1 MINWFAKNS
10 VAANLLMIIVLGAG
24 FLSAKNRI
32 PLEVFPSFEL
42 DIVTIAVPYR
52 GSTPAESEE
61 GVVLRVEEAIY
72 DLDGIKHINSTAAEG
87 AAVIQVEVETGYDAR
102 ELLAEIKNRVD
113 AISTFPAETER
124 PTYEIAQRRREVIA
138 VAIAG
143 DLPELQL
150 RQLGEQVRDEINAL
164 PGITQVELEGIRD
177 YEISI
182 EIPAQSLEA
191 YDLSLNQVSAA
202 IAQSSLDLSAGQVRT
217 PAGDILLRTRGQAY
231 EYADFAKIIV
241 VSRADG
247 TLLTLGDI
255 ADIRDGFDETPLSN
269 LFNGKPSVLLEV
281 YRTGNQSAIE
291 VADAVKTYVSE
302 ISARLPEGVEIS
314 TWRDRSR
321 IVKARLATLTSS
333 AIQGGILIF
342 CLLTLFLRLSVAI
355 WVCVGIPVSFTGA
368 MIFMP
373 ELGLTFNIVSL
384 FAFILVLG
392 IVVDDAIVTGES
404 IYSRMK
410 TERSPLDAAIKGTHD
425 VAVPVTFGV
434 LTTAVAF
441 LPILFMGGHRGAI
454 FAQIPMVVISVLLFS
469 LVESKLVLPSHM
481 THIKTRSSNHK
492 PNAFQRFQRAFAD
505 KFESL
510 IERYYQPLLEKCLKY
525 RYATWSLFVGGFIL
539 TMAII
544 ASGDVRFVFMPR
556 VPSETARA
564 SLEMPAGTPYEVTQ
578 RHIRTITDAALELQA
593 EQIDPETGDSIILN
607 ILSTAGSAGSRN
619 RGANSGRVMFEI
631 LSPEKRSLKITSNE
645 LVQLWRQKIGD
656 IPGAQE
662 VNYRAEIG
670 RGGNPVE
677 VRLTG
682 SNIPRLEAAAQV
694 FRQRI
699 EQYPGVF
706 DVGDSLSDGKREL
719 QLSLKP
725 EAEMLGITV
734 EQLARQT
741 RAAFFGIEAQR
752 IQRGRDDVR
761 VLVRY
766 PDSERRNLATL
777 EQMKVRTSDGTLVPF
792 NVVANVT
799 EGRSYNSIRRMD
811 RERVLNV
818 FADADKTTT
827 DIEGIKRDL
836 RAFIPDVLDQ
846 YPGVKAALAGEAEE
860 QAESTGSLGLGLII
874 VLFVIYVLLA
884 IPLKSYGQPLMVMS
898 VIPFGLIGAV
908 LGHIIMGMDLSILSF
923 MGMLALTG
931 VVVNDSLVLVD
942 YVNQQRQRGMSL
954 YDAVASAGVRR
965 FRAVLLTSITTF
977 SGVTPL
983 LLDKTTQA
991 QFLIPMGISLG
1002 FGVLFATAITL
1013 LLVPS
1018 LYLIVEDIKGLF
1030 GEQKPQTT
1038 PSESITT
1045 SA

>member
-10 VAANLLMIIVLGAG
+10 VAANLLMIVVLAAG
-24 FLSAKNRI
+24 ILSAKHRI

-52 GSTPAESEE
+52 GASPVESEE

-72 DLDGIKHINSTAAEG
+72 DLAGIKHINATAAEG
-87 AAVIQVEVETGYDAR
+87 AAIIQVEVDTGYNAR
-102 ELLAEIKNRVD
+102 EMLAEIKNRVD

-124 PTYEIAQRRREVIA
+124 PTYELAERRREVIA

-150 RQLGEQVRDEINAL
+150 RMLGERVRDELTAL
-164 PGITQVELEGIRD
+164 PDVSQVELDGVRD

-182 EIPAQSLEA
+182 EIPSRSLEA
-191 YDLSLNQVSAA
+191 YDISLTDVSTA
-202 IAQSSLDLSAGQVRT
+202 ITQSSLDLSAGQLRT
-217 PAGDILLRTRGQAY
+217 EAGDILLRTRGQAY
-231 EYADFAKIIV
+231 QYADFAKIIV
-241 VSRADG
+241 ISRADG
-247 TLLTLGDI
+247 TQLTLGDI
-255 ADIRDGFDETPLSN
+255 AEIRDGFDETPLSN
-269 LFNGKPSVLLEV
+269 LFNGEPSVLLEV

-291 VADAVKTYVSE
+291 VAEAVEAYVAKM
-302 ISARLPEGVEIS
+302 SAQLPAGVEIK

-321 IVKARLATLTSS
+321 ILKARLSTLTNS

-342 CLLTLFLRLSVAI
+342 CMLALFLRLSVAI

-368 MIFMP
+368 MILMP

-404 IYSRMK
+404 IYSRLK
-410 TERSPLDAAIKGTHD
+410 TEKTPLDAAIKGTHD

-441 LPILFMGGHRGAI
+441 LPIVFMGGARGAI

-469 LVESKLVLPSHM
+469 LIESKLVLPAHM
-481 THIKTRSSNHK
+481 THVKTRQGNHR
-492 PNAFQRFQRAFAD
+492 PNAFQRFQQRFAD
-505 KFESL
+505 GFESMVD
-510 IERYYQPLLEKCLKY
+510 RYYQPVLLKCLKY
-525 RYATWSLFVGGFIL
+525 RYATWSLFVGGLLL
-539 TMAII
+539 TVAII
-544 ASGDVRFVFMPR
+544 ASGDIRFVFMPR
-556 VPSETARA
+556 VQSETARA
-564 SLEMPAGTPYEVTQ
+564 TLQMPAGTPYEITQ
-578 RHIRTITDAALELQA
+578 RHIQRITDAALELQS
-593 EQIDPETGDSIILN
+593 EQIDPATGDSIILN
-607 ILSTAGSAGSRN
+607 VLSTAGSAGGGD
-619 RGANSGRVMFEI
+619 RGGNTGRVMLEI
-631 LSPEKRSLKITSNE
+631 LSPEKRSLKTSSTE
-645 LVQLWRQKIGD
+645 VVQLWRNKIGN

-662 VNYRAEIG
+662 LSYRAEIG

-677 VRLTG
+677 VRLSG
-682 SNIPRLEAAAQV
+682 SDIPRLGEAAAV
-694 FRQRI
+694 FRERI

-706 DVGDSLSDGKREL
+706 DVGDTLSDGKREL
-719 QLSLKP
+719 QIQLRP

-752 IQRGRDDVR
+752 IQRGRNDVR

-766 PDSERRNLATL
+766 PDSERRNLSTL
-777 EQMKVRTSDGTLVPF
+777 EQMKVRSPDGTLVPF
-792 NVVANVT
+792 SVVAEIT

-811 RERVLNV
+811 RERVLSV
-818 FADADKTTT
+818 FADADKNNA

-836 RAFIPDVLDQ
+836 ANFIEDTLPQ
-846 YPGVKAALAGEAEE
+846 FPGIKASLAGEAEE

-874 VLFVIYVLLA
+874 VLFAIYVLLA

-908 LGHIIMGMDLSILSF
+908 LGHLVMGMDLSILSF

-942 YVNQQRQRGMSL
+942 YVNQQRSRGMSL

-1018 LYLIVEDIKGLF
+1018 LYLIVEDIKHLF
-1030 GEQKPQTT
+1030 VRSETT
-1038 PSESITT
+1038 
-1045 SA
+1045 